1 MTDQDQPVSGAAQRY
16 ASALFELAR
25 EAGSID
31 AVERDLDSF
40 AALVAESPDLAR
52 LVASP
57 VFGAEEQ
64 TAGLTAVLDKAGIA
78 GVAGN
83 FLKLV
88 AHNRRLFAVG
98 GMIRAYRALAAR
110 ERGETVA
117 EVTSA
122 EPLSEAHATALT
134 AALGEATGR
143 KVLLQREVDPSL
155 IGGLVVKLGS
165 RMIDT
170 SLKTKLNSL
179 RIAMKE
185 VG

>member
-1 MTDQDQPVSGAAQRY
+1 VTDQDSLVSGVARRY

-25 EAGSID
+25 EAGEID
-31 AVERDLDSF
+31 ATERGLDRF
-40 AALVAESPDLAR
+40 AALVDESRDLGR

-57 VFGAEEQ
+57 VFGADEQ
-64 TAGLTAVLDKAGIA
+64 LAGVSAVLDKAGIG

-83 FLKLV
+83 FIKLV
-88 AHNRRLFAVG
+88 AKNRRLFAVG
-98 GMIRAYRALAAR
+98 EMIRAYRALAA
-110 ERGETVA
+110 EHRGETVA

-122 EPLSEAHATALT
+122 EPLSDTHAAALT

-143 KVLLQREVDPSL
+143 TVLLKRRIDASL
-155 IGGLVVKLGS
+155 IGGLIVKIGS